1 MSTKRTLKSSLLL
14 FNSSSLWMVIVECLG
29 GLWNN
34 VGQYFREW
42 VVFCVRC
49 FVIAGVQVGTLYK
62 WNGRTEDDDTLSP
75 FYLSSHDVPSLMAW
89 ILVWSS
95 PLLHAHTFVGIFL
108 KCLKSDAKRL
118 GPQSSRCAA
127 ARWHNYLLLLRM
139 AWDESMCTIPYILQS
154 YSSPSS
160 R

>member
-14 FNSSSLWMVIVECLG
+14 LYSSSLVVIVECLG

-42 VVFCVRC
+42 VVFRVRC
-49 FVIAGVQVGTLYK
+49 FVITGVQVLCTNGTDDELK
-62 WNGRTEDDDTLSP
+62 MMILCLLSILPLTMFHPWWHGAWNG
-75 FYLSSHDVPSLMAW
+75 A
-89 ILVWSS
+89 
-95 PLLHAHTFVGIFL
+95 LLHAHTFVGIFL
-108 KCLKSDAKRL
+108 KCFKSDAKRL

-127 ARWHNYLLLLRM
+127 ARWHNYLLLRM
-139 AWDESMCTIPYILQS
+139 AWDASMCTILYILQS

-160 R
+160 W